1 MQASYL
7 PVKSINKKM
16 TIDFNQNQTPN
27 SPWNPFLPTKT
38 DISRTKELAEKSPIV
53 AGVLTFL
60 LLPVAMIYLNRG
72 VNNLKILGYVFVT
85 AFIVGIASYDE
96 KDPGK
101 TERIGNLVGLSGQ
114 VAIITEN
121 VKAVTLARKRLA
133 SQQS

>member
-7 PVKSINKKM
+7 PVKSIEKKM
-16 TIDFNQNQTPN
+16 TTDFNQNQTPN
-27 SPWNPFLPTKT
+27 SPWNPFLPTKR
-38 DISRTKELAEKSPIV
+38 DISRTEELADNSPLAV
-53 AGVLTFL
+53 GVVTFC
-60 LLPVAMIYLNRG
+60 LLPAGMIYLNRG

-85 AFIVGIASYDE
+85 ALIICIVSYDE
-96 KDPGK
+96 KDPLK
-101 TERIGNLVGLSGQ
+101 TVRMGNLVGLCGR